1 MEEKEQLLAEI
12 SGLEPK
18 VKEFINKGQASE
30 AVKCQQQ
37 ILKTKW
43 NWQNLKVLSHVS

>member
-37 ILKTKW
+37 ILKNKME
-43 NWQNLKVLSHVS
+43 LAKFKSFESR